1 LLYKLVT
8 LNGNQGAS
16 QMKKFQVNNVYEAR
30 SLCNYDCVFSFTV
43 IKRTKKQVTLKD
55 NVTGEIFRR
64 GIFIWQ
70 DNEACRPYGSYSM
83 APTIN
88 A

>member
-1 LLYKLVT
+1 
-8 LNGNQGAS
+8 
-16 QMKKFQVNNVYEAR
+16 MKKFQVNSVYETR
-30 SLCNYDCVFSFTV
+30 SLCNSDCVFSFTV

-55 NVTGEIFRR
+55 NVTGETFRR
-64 GIFIWQ
+64 GVFVWQ
-70 DNEACRPYGSYSM
+70 DAEACMTYGRYSM